1 MARKINKET
10 VVDPIQRYTRI
21 WTFRTQEL
29 MDLWINEMQGQISD
43 GMWENS
49 RGTEWLWQGADI
61 YTLGKETK
69 LILLGQSAY
78 GLCDFKQ
85 PRMSYPLG
93 KELIEVVGDRAME
106 ESGFSDLR
114 QLKEAWRELNE
125 AIKNPQT
132 NTTTLYEEFS
142 KKPRELAEAKRK
154 QNVAE
159 AFSYVKDN
167 LADIIKVDSVWEGS
181 FYLSSLV
188 QNIGFCMNRDN
199 GKVKVSSYKGKFEAE
214 VSPNKVKETVKFI
227 QDVLW
232 R

>member
-1 MARKINKET
+1 MARKINEET
-10 VVDPIQRYTRI
+10 KVDPIQRYVRI

-69 LILLGQSAY
+69 LTLLGQSAY
-78 GLCDFKQ
+78 GLCDYKQ
-85 PRMSYPLG
+85 PKMSYPLG
-93 KELIEVVGDRAME
+93 KELIDVIGDRAME
-106 ESGFSDLR
+106 ENGFSDLR

-125 AIKNPQT
+125 AIKNPLT

-154 QNVAE
+154 QKVEE
-159 AFSYVKDN
+159 AFSYVENN
-167 LADIIKVDSVWEGS
+167 LADIVEVTNYYPGGA
-181 FYLSSLV
+181 YLSSKV
-188 QNIGFCMNRDN
+188 QNISFGMNRDN
-199 GKVKVSSYKGKFEAE
+199 GKVKISSYKGKFEAE
-214 VSPNKVKETVKFI
+214 VSPDKVKDVVKFI
-227 QDVLW
+227 QEVIW
-232 R
+232 K